1 MKKHHSRVRRMLNR
15 MIVNLDAYL
24 DRKIQNHKTYT
35 PRRKMW
41 NRIITAP
48 PLILVGF
55 WLFYRFSFPGYLP
68 GELIIPWQTSP
79 IWLFGFLILAL
90 GLYIL
95 ALPLIRKF
103 EGD

>member
-1 MKKHHSRVRRMLNR
+1 MKKHHSRMRKMFDR
-15 MIVNLDAYL
+15 IIANLDASL
-24 DRKIQNHKTYT
+24 DRKIQNQKHYT

-55 WLFYRFSFPGYLP
+55 WLFYKFCFPGLLP
-68 GELIIPWQTSP
+68 GGLIIPWKTSLV
-79 IWLFGFLILAL
+79 WLFGFLILVL

>member
-1 MKKHHSRVRRMLNR
+1 MKKHHKMRKMLTR
-15 MIVNLDAYL
+15 MIANLDAYL
-24 DRKIQNHKTYT
+24 DRKIQKGKTYT

-55 WLFYRFSFPGYLP
+55 WLFFKFSFPGYLP
-68 GELIIPWQTSP
+68 GELIIPWKTSP
-79 IWLFGFLILAL
+79 LWLFGFLTSCL